1 MKIGLKIVSDESD
14 MRREVKNRSIITP
27 RILPKATERK
37 ELAFRERRDHRIAGL
52 GKESKRL
59 VLEILSLRY
68 L

>member
-1 MKIGLKIVSDESD
+1 

-37 ELAFRERRDHRIAGL
+37 EIAFRERRDHRRTGL
-52 GKESKRL
+52 GKESKSL